1 MQLYLFCDITL
12 HGNII
17 TVIAESPEVVVSGEG
32 SGVAGTSYTLTCT
45 VTLPSGVVVADSLD
59 IQWLGL
65 PTPRPELISPGVYIV
80 TLDIM
85 LQNTTRYT
93 TCTASY
99 TVNGVSSKLVQDRI
113 DIGESMCPLLSSISL
128 LNFYSSW
135 RYISGVGWL
144 RFQGSGF
151 SLHPHLYSGSLPQ
164 S

>member
-45 VTLPSGVVVADSLD
+45 VSLASGYSGVVVSDPQVY

-65 PTPRPELISPGVYIV
+65 PTPPQPVQRSPSGVYITNV
-80 TLDIM
+80 TLDS
-85 LQNTTRYT
+85 LPSSTTRY

-99 TVNGVSSKLVQDRI
+99 TTNGVSSRAIQTTI
-113 DIGESMCPLLSSISL
+113 FIGKTA
-128 LNFYSSW
+128 
-135 RYISGVGWL
+135 
-144 RFQGSGF
+144 
-151 SLHPHLYSGSLPQ
+151 
-164 S
+164 

>member
-45 VTLPSGVVVADSLD
+45 VSLPSGVAVPDSID

-65 PTPRPELISPGVYIV
+65 PTQPQLVPRSPSGVYITNV
-80 TLDIM
+80 TLDS
-85 LQNTTRYT
+85 LPSNTTRY

-99 TVNGVSSKLVQDRI
+99 TTNGVSSRAVQATI
-113 DIGESMCPLLSSISL
+113 FIGKTA
-128 LNFYSSW
+128 
-135 RYISGVGWL
+135 
-144 RFQGSGF
+144 
-151 SLHPHLYSGSLPQ
+151 
-164 S
+164 

>member
-45 VTLPSGVVVADSLD
+45 VSLSSGVAVPDSID

-65 PTPRPELISPGVYIV
+65 PPPQIEMPSPGVYIA

-85 LQNTTRYT
+85 LQKPTRY

-113 DIGESMCPLLSSISL
+113 DIGESMCPLLCSIS
-128 LNFYSSW
+128 
-135 RYISGVGWL
+135 
-144 RFQGSGF
+144 
-151 SLHPHLYSGSLPQ
+151 
-164 S
+164 